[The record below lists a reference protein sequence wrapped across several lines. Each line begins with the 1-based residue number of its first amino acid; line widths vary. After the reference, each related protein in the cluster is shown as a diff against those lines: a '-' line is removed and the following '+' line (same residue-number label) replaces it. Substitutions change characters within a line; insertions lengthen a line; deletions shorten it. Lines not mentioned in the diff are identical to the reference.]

1 MTFKLLLLAA
11 LAATAQASGTTY
23 CETYVT
29 TSATTYYPYPGST
42 VTVTVD
48 GATTVHSTY
57 YVYETPTS
65 TLPRRAANTPP
76 CDSISTVT
84 RTEFTTV
91 PNPTWTAT
99 WTEWATTVTGEPVTI
114 TVPAVQLS

>member
-1 MTFKLLLLAA
+1 MALKLLPLAT
-11 LAATAQASGTTY
+11 LAITAQASGTTY

-48 GATTVHSTY
+48 GATTIHRTS
-57 YVYETPTS
+57 YVYETPMP

-76 CDSISTVT
+76 CNSTNTVT

-114 TVPAVQLS
+114 TVPAV

>member
-1 MTFKLLLLAA
+1 MTFELLLLAA
-11 LAATAQASGTTY
+11 LAVTAQASGTTY

-57 YVYETPTS
+57 YVYETPTP

-76 CDSISTVT
+76 CGSISTVT

-114 TVPAVQLS
+114 TVPVVQLS